1 MMKDEQPA
9 GNTLAQALKLAEQGF
24 HIFPVVADGKK
35 PAIKGWQEQATR
47 NTDQITKWFEQKNHN
62 IGIYTGKFGDGSTS
76 LVVLDIDMKNG
87 KNGEASLKSLCE
99 NRSLPETMQSRTP
112 SDGRHIIFTT
122 ETPFRSSVD
131 KLGQGI
137 DIRSAGGYIVAPGS
151 TIDGKPYRAING
163 LPPAPVPSRLMEK
176 LATKRAK
183 SKTELTTRNAVSAD
197 KPHNIERA
205 RDYLKDAAPA
215 IQGRGGDNH
224 TIVVANRLGDFGVGP
239 EKAYELLLEIWN
251 TRCVPKWDA
260 EDLMVKVNSAYDS
273 RESAIGCLTG
283 EYQFSDVSHLIS
295 NDNRR
300 EDHGITS
307 ENIKGAK
314 SIAGMKL
321 YTIEEM
327 LNRPPPSFLID
338 GLLPEIGVAVLA
350 GQSGHMKTSLAVS
363 LACSVATGM
372 NIGNRI
378 TKQKSVLFMLN
389 EGQSGIGSR
398 VKAWMEHSNC
408 QILDAFYVMEVTP
421 DLMQSGNVEKYIDFI
436 EKERACPGLIVI
448 DTFSKA
454 TVNGDDNSAN
464 DMTKAFVN
472 AYRIANKFGAL
483 VVLIDHIGKDPNR
496 GLRGSSAKYG
506 AADMVGIVKKTGDFV
521 ELNTVK
527 QKEAKDGFTLTFRSK
542 LQTIKN
548 AHLRKPLEIPVLIP
562 MEEFGPVLQQNE
574 WILNK
579 LEQDGE
585 TSRKDLLAAFKEEY
599 GADKRKSFNTVVH
612 RLLQEE
618 KIKEDNGM
626 FSVI

>member
-1 MMKDEQPA
+1 
-9 GNTLAQALKLAEQGF
+9 
-24 HIFPVVADGKK
+24 
-35 PAIKGWQEQATR
+35 
-47 NTDQITKWFEQKNHN
+47 
-62 IGIYTGKFGDGSTS
+62 
-76 LVVLDIDMKNG
+76 
-87 KNGEASLKSLCE
+87 
-99 NRSLPETMQSRTP
+99 
-112 SDGRHIIFTT
+112 
-122 ETPFRSSVD
+122 
-131 KLGQGI
+131 
-137 DIRSAGGYIVAPGS
+137 
-151 TIDGKPYRAING
+151 
-163 LPPAPVPSRLMEK
+163 
-176 LATKRAK
+176 
-183 SKTELTTRNAVSAD
+183 
-197 KPHNIERA
+197 
-205 RDYLKDAAPA
+205 
-215 IQGRGGDNH
+215 
-224 TIVVANRLGDFGVGP
+224 
-239 EKAYELLLEIWN
+239 
-251 TRCVPKWDA
+251 
-260 EDLMVKVNSAYDS
+260 
-273 RESAIGCLTG
+273 
-283 EYQFSDVSHLIS
+283 
-295 NDNRR
+295 
-300 EDHGITS
+300 
-307 ENIKGAK
+307 
-314 SIAGMKL
+314 
-321 YTIEEM
+321 
-327 LNRPPPSFLID
+327 
-338 GLLPEIGVAVLA
+338 
-350 GQSGHMKTSLAVS
+350 SGHMKTSLAVS

-389 EGQSGIGSR
+389 EGQSGIDSGD
-398 VKAWMEHSNC
+398 KEWMEHSNC

-527 QKEAKDGFTLTFRSK
+527 QKEAKDGFTVTFRSK

-599 GADKRKSFNTVVH
+599 GADKRKSFNTVV
-612 RLLQEE
+612 
-618 KIKEDNGM
+618 
-626 FSVI
+626 F